1 MTNGWNNNVK
11 EVERLFEC
19 GVRSRMNQNYM
30 KYILR
35 VVQTPKGQSWTTMR
49 KTINS
54 KLRIPTRILCVS
66 RQ

>member
-19 GVRSRMNQNYM
+19 GVRSRMNENYM

-35 VVQTPKGQSWTTMR
+35 VIQTPKGQSWTTMR
-49 KTINS
+49 INYQ
-54 KLRIPTRILCVS
+54 L
-66 RQ
+66 